1 MTPLYV
7 KTRVLSGLGDGL
19 ACAEVCHDALVDL
32 SRKEAFQASDDLAF
46 GPAIGGASGD
56 VVAGW
61 LVESHADDDGSI
73 EGGVGVSVT
82 APIEPMPAGGSPGR
96 GRDRTGATQLRER
109 GFGANPVGVIAEEDQ
124 HLGRGACADPEA
136 LTKRGRRL
144 GREAHEVPVV
154 RRDFLVEGDP
164 AAGEC
169 PEGVLGGGGGCVEGA
184 RSEAGAACEES
195 VGGEALERF
204 SQSGRRGHD
213 DLLQGDHRRGAGPL
227 DPTTSDGIADITWC
241 GCRSI

>member
-1 MTPLYV
+1 MSCPLPLPWACRPAATPPASLSYPREGATTHATSLNSERDSHVCGRQSALTPLYV

-19 ACAEVCHDALVDL
+19 ACAEGCHDALVDL

-96 GRDRTGATQLRER
+96 GRDRSARDRCPDAT
-109 GFGANPVGVIAEEDQ
+109 
-124 HLGRGACADPEA
+124 HL
-136 LTKRGRRL
+136 
-144 GREAHEVPVV
+144 
-154 RRDFLVEGDP
+154 
-164 AAGEC
+164 AARA
-169 PEGVLGGGGGCVEGA
+169 A
-184 RSEAGAACEES
+184 R
-195 VGGEALERF
+195 
-204 SQSGRRGHD
+204 
-213 DLLQGDHRRGAGPL
+213 
-227 DPTTSDGIADITWC
+227 
-241 GCRSI
+241 